1 MTFIP
6 LKIWRSLFTTCAE
19 SIPLPAF
26 RSSSLRKA
34 VSEPVAVGVAKAG
47 ADGILISG
55 HDGGTGAAPLSAV
68 RHCGSPWELGL
79 AEAHRALLASG
90 LRDRIRLQT
99 DGGLHSGRD
108 IVIAAILGADEFGF
122 GTALLV
128 SSGCIMCRKCHE
140 GRCPAGIATQDREL
154 RRRFAGKPAH
164 VLNYLRF
171 VAEDVRRH
179 LAALGLPDLASARD
193 RIDLLTPRSATR
205 QTRTAGLDGTA
216 RPPPAFPARTVRRKR
231 NKHSFRAGSGYA
243 RRLF

>member
-1 MTFIP
+1 MPGVTLVSPPPHHDIYSIEDLAQLIYDLRRVNP
-6 LKIWRSLFTTCAE
+6 SARISVKLAAE
-19 SIPLPAF
+19 SG
-26 RSSSLRKA
+26 
-34 VSEPVAVGVAKAG
+34 VGTVAVGVAKAG

-55 HDGGTGAAPLSAV
+55 HDGRHRRRSAFCRFV
-68 RHCGSPWELGL
+68 TAGSPWELGL

-179 LAALGLPDLASARD
+179 LGGSRVCPIWPRLAIVS
-193 RIDLLTPRSATR
+193 IC
-205 QTRTAGLDGTA
+205 
-216 RPPPAFPARTVRRKR
+216 
-231 NKHSFRAGSGYA
+231 
-243 RRLF
+243 